1 MEIKIEK
8 FPSYQIVKVIGDMDL
23 YSSFK
28 LKEAVNSM
36 MKEKVNNCIIDFQ
49 ELKYIDSSGI
59 GALLRIN
66 SLLDFPDKSF
76 WIVNIQGQVKDIIKL
91 ARLYEYFP
99 ITTLEDAIQKIK
111 SKGV

>member
-36 MKEKVNNCIIDFQ
+36 MKENVNNCIIDFQ

-66 SLLDFPDKSF
+66 SLLDSPDKSF
-76 WIVNIQGQVKDIIKL
+76 WLVNIQGQVKDIIKL